1 MNRFENRLKFFEEVE
16 EIKPQIYYHYTSLD
30 ALYKIVSSKAL
41 WLTSLKSSNDKKELF
56 YTVDDFMKDF
66 AIVCDTEEPGNIK
79 ACFNMLKDNIDENI
93 QAFTQTCSAKS
104 KPYALC
110 LSDKRDNLTHWD
122 RYAAS
127 STGVCIGINVA
138 ALKVLFSRTG
148 SEGFGSS
155 IFDIGKALYT
165 TEDIRRYIRN
175 ETIRNLNILLDIIK
189 EDSREKLLEKIS
201 KSGYIFTMGV
211 CQNVIRFA
219 KNPSFI
225 DEGEVRFYFDKNS
238 IPETLALLN
247 SMKDLGNNELCDT
260 LIVNFK
266 NLLTLLKIENE
277 EFFLS
282 KSGIRGYHSLFLEEI
297 WGPGLITE
305 IILGPM
311 CVQNRNEL
319 LRFLSE
325 NGLSGT
331 KVCVSKVPLR

>member
-79 ACFNMLKDNIDENI
+79 ACFNMLKDNIAENI
-93 QAFTQTCSAKS
+93 QTFTQTCSAKS

-148 SEGFGSS
+148 IEGFGSS
-155 IFDIGKALYT
+155 IFDVGKALYT
-165 TEDIRRYIRN
+165 AEDIHRYIRN
-175 ETIRNLNILLDIIK
+175 ETISNLNILLDIIK

-225 DEGEVRFYFDKNS
+225 DEGEVRVYFDKNS

-247 SMKDLGNNELCDT
+247 SMKDGVNNELFDT
-260 LIVNFK
+260 FIVNFK

>member
-1 MNRFENRLKFFEEVE
+1 MNRFENRMKFFEEVE
-16 EIKPQIYYHYTSLD
+16 EVKPRIYYHYTSLD
-30 ALYKIVSSKAL
+30 ALYSIISNRTL

-56 YTVDDFMKDF
+56 YTVDDFLRDF
-66 AIVCDTEEPGNIK
+66 EIVCETEESENIK
-79 ACFNMLKDNIDENI
+79 ECFNMLKSNIDANI
-93 QAFTQTCSAKS
+93 ELFTKACAVKS

-110 LSDKRDNLTHWD
+110 LSNKRDNLTHWD

-138 ALKVLFSRTG
+138 ALNVLYSRTR

-155 IFDIGKALYT
+155 LFDIGKALYT
-165 TEDIRRYIRN
+165 EEEIHRFIRS
-175 ETIRNLNILLDIIK
+175 ETIRNMNVLLDIIK
-189 EDSREKLLEKIS
+189 EDSKEEFIERITKYGHAFIV
-201 KSGYIFTMGV
+201 GV

-219 KNPSFI
+219 KNTSFI
-225 DEGEVRFYFDKNS
+225 DEGEVRLYFDEKS
-238 IPETLALLN
+238 ISDTIDLIDGLN
-247 SMKDLGNNELCDT
+247 DRGKDELCAELKT
-260 LIVNFK
+260 NFEGLVDK
-266 NLLTLLKIENE
+266 LKIEPE
-277 EFFLS
+277 GFFLS
-282 KSGIRGYHSLFLEEI
+282 KSGIRGYHSLCLDYI
-297 WGPGLITE
+297 WGPGVIPE